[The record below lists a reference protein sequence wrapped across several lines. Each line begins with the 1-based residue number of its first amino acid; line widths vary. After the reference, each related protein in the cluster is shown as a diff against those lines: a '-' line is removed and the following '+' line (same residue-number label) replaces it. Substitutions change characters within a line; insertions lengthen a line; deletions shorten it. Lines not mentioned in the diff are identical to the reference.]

1 MERKEPTLSGGANTG
16 TNNGTNN
23 STNNSTNNDRE
34 ESLSRRPSPTYEEPR
49 NSRSAAAEYRAPSSA
64 SPVPAIALMIAL
76 IGVIGAAFLG
86 WQLMELQA
94 KSVKDAARIAQL
106 ESQLDVT
113 STNSTQSVGALQIN
127 LQKVDGDVKKLA
139 DVARKLTADHN
150 EKLASHTKSIEN
162 AKAEIGNLKGDTN
175 SLKQDSLAHKASFD
189 EVAAHFDAVE
199 KSIVAQSKKVAD
211 VGASVNAMLSQVKS
225 AEGLAS
231 RITKTEE
238 AIDSIDDNR
247 RNINSDLVQIKQQL
261 GIKN

>member
-1 MERKEPTLSGGANTG
+1 MERREPTLSGGAN
-16 TNNGTNN
+16 N
-23 STNNSTNNDRE
+23 SNDRE
-34 ESLSRRPSPTYEEPR
+34 EAPRRSSSAYDEPR
-49 NSRSAAAEYRAPSSA
+49 TSRSATVDYRAPSSA
-64 SPVPAIALMIAL
+64 SPLPAIALVIAL
-76 IGVIGAAFLG
+76 VGVIGATFLG

-127 LQKVDGDVKKLA
+127 LQKVDGDVKKLQE
-139 DVARKLTADHN
+139 VVRKLTADHGQI
-150 EKLASHTKSIEN
+150 LASHTKSLEGT
-162 AKAEIGNLKGDTN
+162 KAEINGVKGDIG
-175 SLKQDSLAHKASFD
+175 SLKQDSLGNKATFE
-189 EVAAHFDAVE
+189 EVAANIDGVE
-199 KSIVAQSKKVAD
+199 KNIATQSKKLAD
-211 VGASVNAMLSQVKS
+211 VSASVNAMVSQIKS

-247 RNINSDLVQIKQQL
+247 RTINKDLMQIKQQL